1 VIVQTGAPVLVKWTP
16 EVGVVLGAASAG
28 TAAMASAI
36 SDSTAMMPNFLIK
49 VFLLYLVGLYSPL
62 RRGGVYTPSP

>member
-1 VIVQTGAPVLVKWTP
+1 
-16 EVGVVLGAASAG
+16 
-28 TAAMASAI
+28 
-36 SDSTAMMPNFLIK
+36 MMPNFLIK